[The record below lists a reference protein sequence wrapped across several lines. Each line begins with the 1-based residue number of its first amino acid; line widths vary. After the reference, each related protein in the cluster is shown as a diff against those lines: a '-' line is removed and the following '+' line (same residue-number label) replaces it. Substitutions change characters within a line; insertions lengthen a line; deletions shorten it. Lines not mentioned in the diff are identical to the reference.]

1 MNLLM
6 EDMFSTTLFHV
17 IDAKT
22 SYNILLSRP
31 WLHEN
36 DVVPS
41 TWHQYFKYSRDGVV
55 KKVLADDKPF
65 TKVESHF
72 TYAKYYL
79 GITKDKQNSSAEKSE
94 QQISHDEGKTTTLAG
109 GNKNDSKEKSSLVGF
124 DSLKELVFPLTN
136 IDARKP
142 QPLKGFVRLTQGSKK
157 EQEEPSKLQIAKG
170 FDLKAYK
177 LLVKVGYNPQERDA
191 LGKLSLETEGGQTH
205 RLNATQKMLREK
217 GHSVQNSWSGLG
229 FTPHNPVRITIKRAS
244 TNYTPRKN
252 TRQQMTIKER
262 K

>member
-1 MNLLM
+1 MTELGDKASCNMTQEEETLIGEDYFSNMGIPNEESMSAMTFTDEDLLLGSKPHNRLL
-6 EDMFSTTLFHV
+6 FVTCYARYVFNHTLFHV

-177 LLVKVGYNPQERDA
+177 LLVKVGYNPRKRCSRKTLSRD
-191 LGKLSLETEGGQTH
+191 
-205 RLNATQKMLREK
+205 
-217 GHSVQNSWSGLG
+217 
-229 FTPHNPVRITIKRAS
+229 
-244 TNYTPRKN
+244 
-252 TRQQMTIKER
+252 
-262 K
+262 